1 MFANGGRGHI
11 NPQAPTR
18 QTVSLPRRAME
29 QMGFS
34 VCCLAC
40 DAPDTPGTQRCRDC
54 ISSHNRT
61 RERLLSGKAK
71 TKAQRLA
78 REQMSM
84 LSDPGSYI
92 FDDDHG
98 EWMLEYKRLIDSH
111 QEPAHGERSKGTT
124 KPSKPWA
131 RKRSIIRDVANQ
143 NKWTNNPPNEE
154 EIQEMRSLLKGDDG
168 SEPMTWDDLIN
179 EIEEILED

>member
-1 MFANGGRGHI
+1 
-11 NPQAPTR
+11 
-18 QTVSLPRRAME
+18 
-29 QMGFS
+29 
-34 VCCLAC
+34 
-40 DAPDTPGTQRCRDC
+40 
-54 ISSHNRT
+54 
-61 RERLLSGKAK
+61 
-71 TKAQRLA
+71 
-78 REQMSM
+78 M
-84 LSDPGSYI
+84 LSDPGSHI

-111 QEPAHGERSKGTT
+111 QAPAHGERSKGTNT
-124 KPSKPWA
+124 ASKTWA

-154 EIQEMRSLLKGDDG
+154 EIQEMRSLLKGDDE